1 MAAGDFE
8 DLKRQIAEAKGRRSE
23 IVAVEGLKELRAAL
37 KQTEH
42 GVKDMKAANK
52 ETAGVVAAE
61 AAKRAPKRTGK
72 LRMSI
77 RAVGL
82 ADAGAVRSSAVAYAN
97 PIHWGWHTR
106 PNAAK
111 GWRGG
116 PIAPQPFIYD
126 ALDATRGDVLKTY
139 EALIDRA
146 MRENL
151 GD

>member
-61 AAKRAPKRTGK
+61 AAKRATEAHGQAPHE
-72 LRMSI
+72 
-77 RAVGL
+77 
-82 ADAGAVRSSAVAYAN
+82 Y
-97 PIHWGWHTR
+97 PC
-106 PNAAK
+106 
-111 GWRGG
+111 RGSG
-116 PIAPQPFIYD
+116 
-126 ALDATRGDVLKTY
+126 
-139 EALIDRA
+139 
-146 MRENL
+146 
-151 GD
+151 

>member
-1 MAAGDFE
+1 MAAGDFD
-8 DLKRQIAEAKGRRSE
+8 DLMRQISDAKGRRQDV
-23 IVAVEGLKELRAAL
+23 VAVEGLKDLRKAM
-37 KQTEH
+37 KQTAN
-42 GVKDMKAANK
+42 GVSDMKAANK
-52 ETAGVVAAE
+52 ATAGVVAAE
-61 AAKRAPKRTGK
+61 AAKRSPKVSGT
-72 LRMSI
+72 LRRSI

-82 ADAGAVRSSAVAYAN
+82 ADAGAVRSSAVPYAN
-97 PIHWGWHTR
+97 AIHWGWHTR

-126 ALDATRGDVLKTY
+126 ALDATRDDVLATY
-139 EALIDRA
+139 TALIDRA